1 MKKIFL
7 ILTILCTF
15 KMYSQLSLSCNYK
28 ELRYWS
34 ETKETFEDGKAW
46 EENSLFE
53 INKNQTMITHT
64 TDEGSSTY
72 YIKSSSYEDDIM
84 TATFQ
89 VVSDNGNKYV
99 MFFDA
104 KNRLIKVI
112 GADEILIIFY
122 VKSTFKL

>member
-28 ELRYWS
+28 ELRYWN
-34 ETKETFEDGKAW
+34 ETKETFEDGKVW

-99 MFFDA
+99 MFLDA

-122 VKSTFKL
+122 VKSAFKL